1 MAKPCNSPRRSGV
14 ANTAATPVIAA
25 LVTTLLGGCL
35 SLAPRYERPAPPVA
49 DVWPQDAST
58 SPATP
63 AARPASGLDWREY
76 FADPRLRVLIETA
89 LANNRDLR
97 VALARV
103 EQARAVYG
111 IQRADQLPSLG
122 VGGNQTRQRLP
133 GDLSLTG
140 NPYISSQYQVGL
152 GLSTWELDF
161 WGRIRNLKDAALDD
175 YLASDAARRA
185 LALSLV
191 SQVAQTWLSLR
202 EFDERIALAQ
212 QTVDSRAESLRIFTR
227 REQVGA
233 TSKLD
238 LTEVTTL
245 WQQARA
251 LVAQL
256 QQQRAAQAHALQVLV
271 GAPIDTSPAALD
283 TTVDDAR
290 LMRDLDPGL
299 PSSLL
304 EDRPDI
310 IAAEYQLRAAHAN
323 IGAARAAF
331 FPQITLTGSVGT
343 ASSALDGLF
352 KAGSAAWTFTPSLSL
367 PIFQGGRL
375 VNNLDLAEARRV
387 ESVANYEKTIQGAFR
402 DVADALSA
410 RRWLADQVTILQ
422 ATQDAQAERARLAK
436 LRYDHGAAAFLEV
449 LDAQRDLL
457 AIEQQTVQTRRAL
470 LSARVSLY
478 TALGGGSRL
487 MPPAH
492 APGGP
497 FARTPRLVVPPPA
510 GPAGPARPAY
520 TAPGAHSMPEVSPQ

>member
-1 MAKPCNSPRRSGV
+1 MAIPCNPRTRSGV
-14 ANTAATPVIAA
+14 ATTVAMAMATVLATP
-25 LVTTLLGGCL
+25 LLGGCL
-35 SLAPRYERPAPPVA
+35 SMAPAYDRPAAPVA
-49 DVWPQDAST
+49 DVWTPDVSTLPATAATQPAST
-58 SPATP
+58 
-63 AARPASGLDWREY
+63 LDWHQY
-76 FADPRLRVLIETA
+76 FADPQLRGLIATA
-89 LANNRDLR
+89 LANNRSLR
-97 VALARV
+97 IALARV

-111 IQRADQLPSLG
+111 IQRADLFPSLG
-122 VGGNQTRQRLP
+122 IGASQTRQRVP

-140 NPYISSQYQVGL
+140 NPYISNQYQVGL

-161 WGRIRNLKDAALDD
+161 WGRIRSLKDAALDE
-175 YLASDAARRA
+175 YLASDASRRA
-185 LALSLV
+185 LTLSV
-191 SQVAQTWLSLR
+191 ISQVAQTWLSLR

-227 REQVGA
+227 REQVGS

-256 QQQRAAQAHALQVLV
+256 QQQRATQAHALQVLV
-271 GAPIDTSPAALD
+271 GAPIDVSAQTLD
-283 TTVDDAR
+283 HTVGDAR
-290 LMRDLDPGL
+290 LMRDLEPGL

-352 KAGSAAWTFTPSLSL
+352 KAGSGAWAFTPSISL

-375 VNNLDLAEARRV
+375 VNNLDLAEAQRV
-387 ESVANYEKTIQGAFR
+387 ESVANYEKTIQDAFR

-410 RRWLADQVTILQ
+410 RRWLADQVVILQ

-457 AIEQQTVQTRRAL
+457 VIEQQTVQTRRAL
-470 LSARVSLY
+470 LSARVALY

-487 MPPAH
+487 MPAAD
-492 APGGP
+492 APVGP
-497 FARTPRLVVPPPA
+497 FARTPRAREPSPVGAA
-510 GPAGPARPAY
+510 GAAGAANAVQ
-520 TAPGAHSMPEVSPQ
+520 TGH

>member
-1 MAKPCNSPRRSGV
+1 MRSGV
-14 ANTAATPVIAA
+14 ANTTAIAATAA
-25 LVTTLLGGCL
+25 LVTTLLSGCL
-35 SLAPRYERPAPPVA
+35 SMAPTYERPAAPVA
-49 DVWPQDAST
+49 DVWTPDVST
-58 SPATP
+58 SAAT
-63 AARPASGLDWREY
+63 AVAQPASALDWREY
-76 FADPRLRVLIETA
+76 FADPQLRTLIDTA

-103 EQARAVYG
+103 EQARAMYG
-111 IQRADQLPSLG
+111 IQRADLFPSLG
-122 VGGNQTRQRLP
+122 VGASETRQRVP
-133 GDLSLTG
+133 ADLSLIG
-140 NPYISSQYQVGL
+140 IPYISSQYQVGL

-175 YLASDAARRA
+175 YLASDASRRA
-185 LALSLV
+185 LELSLI

-202 EFDERIALAQ
+202 ELDERIALAQ

-227 REQVGA
+227 REQVGS

-251 LVAQL
+251 LVTQL
-256 QQQRAAQAHALQVLV
+256 QQQRATQAHALQVLV
-271 GAPIDTSPAALD
+271 GAPIDASPQALD
-283 TTVDDAR
+283 RKVDDAR
-290 LMRDLDPGL
+290 LMRDLEPGL

-331 FPQITLTGSVGT
+331 FPQITLTGSAGT

-352 KAGSAAWTFTPSLSL
+352 KAGSAVWTFTPSINL

-387 ESVANYEKTIQGAFR
+387 ESVANYEKTVQGAFR

-422 ATQDAQAERARLAK
+422 ATQDAQSERARLAK

-487 MPPAH
+487 MPAAD

-497 FARTPRLVVPPPA
+497 FARTPRVVAPSPLGAVGAVGSAVPTKAAPA
-510 GPAGPARPAY
+510 
-520 TAPGAHSMPEVSPQ
+520 VQ